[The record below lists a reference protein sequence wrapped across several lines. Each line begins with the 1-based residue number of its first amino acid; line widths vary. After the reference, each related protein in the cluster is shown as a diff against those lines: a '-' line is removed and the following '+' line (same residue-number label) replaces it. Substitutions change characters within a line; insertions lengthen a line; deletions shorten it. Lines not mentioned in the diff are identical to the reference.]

1 MKRVLY
7 LLPGLLL
14 MTTLLA
20 ASAPQNSQALALTDP
35 VPQLQAALA
44 QAAVQPGA
52 TQRLAIQ
59 LDAAP
64 DRRMSLILVVTYPS
78 GEVARSLHYI
88 DGGRG
93 AIDWAIPAN
102 AGAGEATFRLVA
114 DACACGDHNTI
125 PRQGVVDGTVEG
137 AFMIARLQ

>member
-1 MKRVLY
+1 MKRALY

-14 MTTLLA
+14 MATLLA
-20 ASAPQNSQALALTDP
+20 ASAPQNSQALVLTAP

-44 QAAVQPGA
+44 QAALQPGA

-64 DRRMSLILVVTYPS
+64 ERRISLILVVTYPS

-88 DGGRG
+88 DGGRSV
-93 AIDWAIPAN
+93 IEWPIPAT

-125 PRQGVVDGTVEG
+125 PRQATVAGTVAG
-137 AFMIARLQ
+137 AFTIARLQ